1 MFGRV
6 VLALLFAPMLM
17 VTVLADE
24 AAVQKGG
31 VELPAELGD
40 ATKAALNPEV
50 ITVQLDGKPVA
61 HIWLVKELQA
71 AETTNTE
78 LGVSFGGVAQGGLVG
93 VVVFPEPW
101 SDYKEN
107 PIGVGTYT
115 MRYAVMPADGNH
127 MGVATF
133 RDFLLLLPPSVD
145 SDPSKALGMAEL
157 LVGSGE
163 ATGVVHPGVLALYP
177 IWEEVSE
184 PTVTKNDLDQWTLA
198 VKIGSQILGLV
209 ISGHGEI

>member
-1 MFGRV
+1 MFGRI
-6 VLALLFAPMLM
+6 LLSLLITPTLIVAA
-17 VTVLADE
+17 VADE
-24 AAVQKGG
+24 GALQKGG

-40 ATKAALNPEV
+40 SMKAALNPEV

-61 HIWLVKELQA
+61 HVWLAKETQK
-71 AETTNTE
+71 AEAVNSE
-78 LGVSFGGVAQGGLVG
+78 LGVSFGAVAEGSLVG
-93 VVVFPEPW
+93 VVVFPEQW
-101 SDYKEN
+101 SDYKKN

-133 RDFLLLLPPSVD
+133 RDFLLLLPPSAD
-145 SDPSKALGMAEL
+145 SDPSKALGLAEL

-177 IWEEVSE
+177 IWDEVSE
-184 PTVTKNDLDQWTLA
+184 PTLSKNDLDQLKKDG
-198 VKIGSQILGLV
+198 VV
-209 ISGHGEI
+209 